1 MTKPEKMDAGD
12 AKDLLL
18 TSAVDAGRQA
28 PDMAGV
34 LSDGLRDGMLLKLRQ
49 GPFSKGYYRFA
60 LYGHAE
66 TYTGA
71 FYELFDSAQQ
81 CTLLKGRIEPAGKN
95 LLAIACLEL
104 QQDIQQIEI
113 RVYVRQGTILLVT
126 QCVLKSCLP
135 FDVQSKD
142 ASDNFV
148 FNVFDSDT
156 LLRLPMPGIR
166 KGVSLHDGAAR
177 GISIQLDKL
186 QAFCEA
192 DPLFHGA
199 RRAAHGLSLVTRER
213 FLNMFILLKYYLPQ
227 LDGHGDIIEFGTF
240 RGGMALFMAYLLKF
254 TKSSRRVY
262 ALDTFEGM
270 PLTENSQD
278 YHKQGDFK
286 EENVMEELIR
296 RKNTLGLDNLILV
309 RGLFKDTVPTLFREK
324 LSFALAH
331 IDCDIYDAVAY
342 SYESVKDHMIAGGYM
357 VFDDPLAASC
367 QGAMAAVEE
376 VLYHRD
382 KLHAEQVYPHMV
394 FRLGLE
400 QGF

>member
-1 MTKPEKMDAGD
+1 MTKPAKMDADD
-12 AKDLLL
+12 ATKLLL
-18 TSAVDAGRQA
+18 SSAVGVGRQA
-28 PDMAGV
+28 PNMAGV
-34 LSDGLRDGMLLKLRQ
+34 LSDGSSDGMMLKLRQ

-60 LYGHAE
+60 LYGHTE
-66 TYTGA
+66 TCAGA
-71 FYELFDSAQQ
+71 FYELLDSAQQ
-81 CTLLKGRIEPAGKN
+81 RILLRGRVEPVEKD
-95 LLAIACLEL
+95 LLAIACLDL
-104 QQDIQQIEI
+104 QQDIQEIEI
-113 RVYVRQGTILLVT
+113 RVYARQGIILLVT
-126 QCVLKSCLP
+126 QCVLKACLP

-142 ASDNFV
+142 ASDSFLYNI
-148 FNVFDSDT
+148 FDSDN
-156 LLRLPMPGIR
+156 LLRLPLPGIR

-192 DPLFHGA
+192 DPLFYGA

-286 EENVMEELIR
+286 EENVMEELLR
-296 RKNTLGLDNLILV
+296 RKNTFGLDNLVLV
-309 RGLFKDTVPTLFREK
+309 KGLFKDTVPTLFREGV
-324 LSFALAH
+324 SFALAH

-342 SYESVKDHMIAGGYM
+342 SYERVKDHMVAGGYV
-357 VFDDPLAASC
+357 VFDDPLTASC

-376 VLYHRD
+376 LLYHRD

-400 QGF
+400 QDF